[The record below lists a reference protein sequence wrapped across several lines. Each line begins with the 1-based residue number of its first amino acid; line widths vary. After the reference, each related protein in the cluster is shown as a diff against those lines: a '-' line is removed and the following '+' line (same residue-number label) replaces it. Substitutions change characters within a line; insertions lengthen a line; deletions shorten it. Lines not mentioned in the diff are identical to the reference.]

1 MTGLLAATAAW
12 ADAPSLAQQAWYF
25 HPLSVVVVGWIAALI
40 IAFPRERGALGSWAL
55 AATARAAVFEPR
67 IFMHEDKSYAT
78 FSMARG
84 NESPHGLYGDGYAA
98 IMGTFWPLVGGPGD
112 HVHVFD
118 AVISSLIAPMA
129 WLAAWHL
136 TRDRAAALGAGVFSA
151 LLPWSVWMSPTETPY
166 VAIATL
172 QVAAVAGATGQGR
185 ANLALA
191 ALSAGLLA
199 HVRPTEVVV
208 AGLISLALLWRRELL
223 AAFVAGALSLW
234 RAAELVAGISNGTAS
249 TQAAHTEAFG
259 VWRQPWTWAGHDG
272 RIALLDP
279 HLTPAAL
286 VVLAGFALSAPR
298 RKHLWL
304 PVVVVVA
311 DVVLNAHQPP
321 GNDLLRFQLAPEGL
335 LAVLAGVGAV
345 ALRDRWESTWARAV
359 AVSLA
364 VLSFAWAATPLHP
377 WPVWVKQHRFLVAHL
392 HAVPEG
398 RTVRYSDA
406 GDPNDLF
413 YQWINRR
420 SDAFWK
426 PLDGDARPGEV
437 RFVGWGDLAPGAA
450 PVPWDRLAPIAEI
463 DAAPVWSGLMNLSDQ
478 PVRIGLYRVLPPGS

>member
-1 MTGLLAATAAW
+1 MICQLLTAAAW
-12 ADAPSLAQQAWYF
+12 ADAPSLAQQAWYL
-25 HPLSVVVVGWIAALI
+25 HPLSVVVFGWIAVLVV
-40 IAFPRERGALGSWAL
+40 AFPRDRSALGTWAL
-55 AATARAAVFEPR
+55 ALAARAAVFEPR

-84 NESPHGLYGDGYAA
+84 NEGPHGLYGDGYAA

-112 HVHVFD
+112 HVHAFD
-118 AVISSLIAPMA
+118 AVISSLLAPMA

-136 TRDRAAALGAGVFSA
+136 TRNRAAALWAGVFAA

-185 ANLALA
+185 ANLALG

-199 HVRPTEVVV
+199 HVRPTEIVI
-208 AGLISLALLWRRELL
+208 AALISLALIRRRELL
-223 AAFVAGALSLW
+223 AASIAGALTTW
-234 RAAELVAGISNGTAS
+234 RAVELVSGIRSGEVA
-249 TQAAHTEAFG
+249 TQAAHTEAFF

-272 RIALLDP
+272 RIAILDP
-279 HLTPAAL
+279 HLTPAVL
-286 VVLAGFALSAPR
+286 VALAGLALTGSR
-298 RKHLWL
+298 RKHLAL
-304 PVVVVVA
+304 PLAVVVA
-311 DVVLNAHQPP
+311 DIALNAHQPP

-335 LAVLAGVGAV
+335 LAVLAGAGVV
-345 ALRDRWESTWARAV
+345 ALLDRWPSARAR
-359 AVSLA
+359 ASALGLG

-377 WPVWVKQHRFLVAHL
+377 WPVWVEQHRFLVAHL
-392 HAVPEG
+392 HTVPDG
-398 RTVRYSDA
+398 RTVRYCDA

-413 YQWINRR
+413 YHWINRR

-426 PLDGDARPGEV
+426 PLDGEARPGDV
-437 RFVGWGDLAPGAA
+437 RFVGWGDLAPGAP

-463 DAAPVWSGLMNLSDQ
+463 EAAPVWSGLMNLSEA